1 MAKLRVDVW
10 SDLACPWC
18 YVGKRRLEAAM
29 QEVAERGSIEVVW
42 RAFELN
48 PQAPR
53 VVEQTVPYAQR
64 LAWKYGTSPEQAQVM
79 VDRMT
84 RTAAGDGLTFDF
96 DRVRPTNTFDA
107 HRLVAFARERGVQ
120 GAMKERL
127 LRAYMTE
134 GELIS
139 DHDVLVRLA
148 TDAMLATDETRAMLA
163 SDRFADEVRADEAEA
178 RAIGITGVPFF
189 VLGGRLAVS
198 GAQPANV
205 LAGALA
211 QGWDLVEEE
220 GVVAAG
226 APDGAVCG
234 PDGC

>member
-1 MAKLRVDVW
+1 MR
-10 SDLACPWC
+10 
-18 YVGKRRLEAAM
+18 
-29 QEVAERGSIEVVW
+29 QVAERGPIEVVW

-53 VVEQTVPYAQR
+53 VVAETVPYAQR
-64 LAWKYGTSPEQAQVM
+64 LAWKYGTTPEQAQVM

-84 RTAAGDGLTFDF
+84 KTAAEDGLAFDF
-96 DRVRPTNTFDA
+96 ARVRPTNTFDA
-107 HRLVAFARERGVQ
+107 HRVVHLAHERGVQ
-120 GAMKERL
+120 DAMNERL

-163 SDRFADEVRADEAEA
+163 SDRFAAEVRADEAEA
-178 RAIGITGVPFF
+178 RSLGISGVPFF
-189 VLGGRLAVS
+189 VIGGRLGVS
-198 GAQPANV
+198 GAQPAGV

-211 QGWDLVEEE
+211 QGWDTLASEPA
-220 GVVAAG
+220 VAEAT
-226 APDGAVCG
+226 ADGAVCG